1 MLKIDIIC
9 TKMKN
14 PKWKRPSQNITK
26 MKSKIKSIVF
36 LQKSILLTN
45 LKENKMVEYIIKVES
60 NNRKK
65 KLMIDKSKRWE
76 KLHRKR
82 IYKRAYIM
90 QRNHPSDI
98 DKVMEKYILLMFRAI
113 IKIIRAINKYL
124 KDYIRIK
131 KIFQLNQLAG
141 FKTGKMS

>member
-1 MLKIDIIC
+1 
-9 TKMKN
+9 MKN